1 LEYHGLQSKH
11 PSQALF
17 EFHHTSNTCH
27 FLTKPLTVSKAVK
40 YACLV
45 NAMGQCHYAFF
56 LIMNVPLLSALLIC
70 LELCSITASA
80 INLSKN
86 QKSLQT
92 NNNQEI
98 ADLVYSEVSAN
109 PSSLEE
115 ILRRSILSVYRPG
128 DKISDQ
134 SESAI
139 IAIVAAVLAAS
150 TRDDVAKIVS
160 AGVGVDAALA
170 PVVAKASLSIFP
182 KGIQSKLEGT
192 QEEGGRVLGNVRVIK
207 IIGRTAKTIDREGKT
222 SALKNGEFL
231 RQGSHV
237 FTGSEGDVT
246 LLFDNG
252 STIQLDPETEFSIDQ
267 FIQDPF
273 EAKIV
278 DYKKLDGE
286 PSKSSTRL
294 TVESGTIFTN
304 VKKLKTGSTFQV
316 TTPVGTMGIRGTGFF
331 IRSLPGDG
339 APAVS
344 FGVSNGQVQF
354 TTASGATQSVQA
366 GQSFG
371 VGGAEGG
378 GNFTPNPPGATG
390 LLESTANSAS
400 SAAQSMPSGAFNA
413 APPATPAPAQALSN
427 LSPDQQQ
434 ALEQAAVKGASAVV
448 EEAAQLAVSD
458 PSMAAT
464 IASAAAELS
473 PGSALQIATGISAAV
488 PLQASAVAV
497 ALASTVP
504 AQAATIA
511 AAVATA
517 VPSQAIAVATAVAAI
532 IPSAAPAISAAVSTA
547 VPAQAALIASSVS
560 TVLPSQAP
568 AIAAA
573 TASAVPAQA
582 EAISTAVAAA
592 VPSQAAA
599 VSAAV
604 NSAAQGDAANTPGVI
619 SDTAVTQNPGALTTP
634 TPSPTQS
641 PTPTPPT
648 ATPTPTP
655 PTATPTPTPTPV
667 SPSA

>member
-1 LEYHGLQSKH
+1 MTRILLFLVVLYAQVYSA
-11 PSQALF
+11 QALP
-17 EFHHTSNTCH
+17 N
-27 FLTKPLTVSKAVK
+27 KKNAVGPP
-40 YACLV
+40 AQV
-45 NAMGQCHYAFF
+45 QSFQ
-56 LIMNVPLLSALLIC
+56 S
-70 LELCSITASA
+70 
-80 INLSKN
+80 
-86 QKSLQT
+86 
-92 NNNQEI
+92 I
-98 ADLVYSEVSAN
+98 ADDVGEKIRINPEKTSEIIRQA
-109 PSSLEE
+109 
-115 ILRRSILSVYRPG
+115 ILSVHQPG
-128 DKISDQ
+128 QRISPE
-134 SESAI
+134 SEAAI
-139 IAIVAAVLAAS
+139 IAIISAGAAAS
-150 TRDDVAKIVS
+150 TRENVANIVS

-170 PVVAKASLSIFP
+170 PIVAKSALLIFP

-192 QEEGGRVLGNVRVIK
+192 EEEGGRVLGNVRVIK
-207 IIGRTAKTIDREGKT
+207 IIGRTAKTLDREGKT
-222 SALKNGEFL
+222 SAIKNGEFL

-252 STIQLDPETEFSIDQ
+252 STIQLAPETEFSIDQ

-273 EAKIV
+273 EAKVV
-278 DYKKLDGE
+278 DYQKLDGE

-294 TVESGTIFTN
+294 TVEAGTIFTN

-366 GQSFG
+366 GESFG

-448 EEAAQLAVSD
+448 EAAAQLAVSD

-473 PGSALQIATGISAAV
+473 PGSALQIASGISAAV
-488 PLQASAVAV
+488 PLQASAVA
-497 ALASTVP
+497 LANTLP
-504 AQAATIA
+504 AQAAAIA

-517 VPSQAIAVATAVAAI
+517 VPSQVIAVATAVAAI
-532 IPSAAPAISAAVSTA
+532 IPSAAPAISAAVSLA
-547 VPAQAALIASSVS
+547 VPAQAALIAASVS
-560 TVLPSQAP
+560 TALPSQAP
-568 AIAAA
+568 AIASA

-582 EAISTAVAAA
+582 EAISAAVVAA

-634 TPSPTQS
+634 TPEPSPTATPTSEPS
-641 PTPTPPT
+641 PTTTPTPEPSPTATPTPPT
-648 ATPTPTP
+648 ATPTP
-655 PTATPTPTPTPV
+655 V

>member
-1 LEYHGLQSKH
+1 MTRILFFLVILCAQFYSA
-11 PSQALF
+11 QALP
-17 EFHHTSNTCH
+17 N
-27 FLTKPLTVSKAVK
+27 KK
-40 YACLV
+40 
-45 NAMGQCHYAFF
+45 NAAGPPVQVQSFQ
-56 LIMNVPLLSALLIC
+56 P
-70 LELCSITASA
+70 
-80 INLSKN
+80 
-86 QKSLQT
+86 
-92 NNNQEI
+92 I
-98 ADLVYSEVSAN
+98 ADDVGEKIRSNPEKTSEIIRQA
-109 PSSLEE
+109 
-115 ILRRSILSVYRPG
+115 ILSVHQPG
-128 DKISDQ
+128 QGISPE
-134 SESAI
+134 SEAAITAI
-139 IAIVAAVLAAS
+139 ISAGAAAS
-150 TRDDVAKIVS
+150 TRENVANIVS

-170 PVVAKASLSIFP
+170 PIIAKSALLIFP

-192 QEEGGRVLGNVRVIK
+192 QEEGGRVLGNIRVIK
-207 IIGRTAKTIDREGKT
+207 LSGRTAKTVDREGKT
-222 SALKNGEFL
+222 LALKNGEFL

-237 FTGSEGDVT
+237 FTGSQGDVT

-252 STIQLDPETEFSIDQ
+252 STIQLAPETEFSIDQ

-278 DYKKLDGE
+278 DYQKLDGE

-294 TVESGTIFTN
+294 RVESGTIFTN

-316 TTPVGTMGIRGTGFF
+316 TTPVGSMGIRGTGFF

-339 APAVS
+339 GAAVS

-371 VGGAEGG
+371 VAGAEGG
-378 GNFTPNPPGATG
+378 FNFTPNPPGATG
-390 LLESTANSAS
+390 LLESTESSAA

-413 APPATPAPAQALSN
+413 APPSTPAPALALSN

-434 ALEQAAVKGASAVV
+434 ALEQAADKGSAAVV
-448 EEAAQLAVSD
+448 EAATQLAVSD

-464 IASAAAELS
+464 IAAAAAELS

-488 PLQASAVAV
+488 PLQASSVAV

-517 VPSQAIAVATAVAAI
+517 VPSQAIAVATAVASI
-532 IPSAAPAISAAVSTA
+532 IPSAAPSISAAVSTA

-560 TVLPSQAP
+560 TALPSQAP

-582 EAISTAVAAA
+582 EAISAAVAAA

-604 NSAAQGDAANTPGVI
+604 NSAAQGDSANTPGII
-619 SDTAVTQNPGALTTP
+619 SDTAVTQNEGALTTP
-634 TPSPTQS
+634 S
-641 PTPTPPT
+641 PTPK
-648 ATPTPTP
+648 ATPNR
-655 PTATPTPTPTPV
+655 V
-667 SPSA
+667 SEYE

>member
-1 LEYHGLQSKH
+1 MTRILLFLVILYAQVYSA
-11 PSQALF
+11 QALP
-17 EFHHTSNTCH
+17 N
-27 FLTKPLTVSKAVK
+27 KKNAVGPP
-40 YACLV
+40 AQV
-45 NAMGQCHYAFF
+45 QSFQ
-56 LIMNVPLLSALLIC
+56 S
-70 LELCSITASA
+70 
-80 INLSKN
+80 
-86 QKSLQT
+86 
-92 NNNQEI
+92 I
-98 ADLVYSEVSAN
+98 ADDVEEKIRINPEKTSEIIRQA
-109 PSSLEE
+109 
-115 ILRRSILSVYRPG
+115 ILSVHQPG
-128 DKISDQ
+128 QGISPE
-134 SESAI
+134 SEAAI
-139 IAIVAAVLAAS
+139 IAIISAGAAAS
-150 TRDDVAKIVS
+150 TRENVANIVS

-170 PVVAKASLSIFP
+170 PIVAKSALLIFP

-192 QEEGGRVLGNVRVIK
+192 EEEGGRVLGNVRVIK
-207 IIGRTAKTIDREGKT
+207 IIGRTAKTLDREGKT
-222 SALKNGEFL
+222 SAIKNGEFL

-252 STIQLDPETEFSIDQ
+252 STIQLAPETEFSIDQ

-273 EAKIV
+273 EAKVV
-278 DYKKLDGE
+278 DYQKLDGE

-294 TVESGTIFTN
+294 TVEAGTIFTN

-366 GQSFG
+366 GESFG

-448 EEAAQLAVSD
+448 EAAAQLAVSD

-473 PGSALQIATGISAAV
+473 PGSALQIASGISAAV
-488 PLQASAVAV
+488 PGSRQHPSCPSRRHCGGCGNGCSLPSHSCRHGGGRYHPLRCTGHFSGSIPGSPCPSRSHRGIRVHSP
-497 ALASTVP
+497 ALPSPCDRRRHSLGRSRSGGSHLGCSRGSRAQPSGRRFRCSQFRSTRRRGKHSRSYLRYSRHSKP
-504 AQAATIA
+504 RSTHNAEPDANCNAEPIAKPNARFAFRMSFLGHATF
-511 AAVATA
+511 
-517 VPSQAIAVATAVAAI
+517 Q
-532 IPSAAPAISAAVSTA
+532 VSKNR
-547 VPAQAALIASSVS
+547 IDGN
-560 TVLPSQAP
+560 TVLR
-568 AIAAA
+568 
-573 TASAVPAQA
+573 
-582 EAISTAVAAA
+582 EAFHSF
-592 VPSQAAA
+592 
-599 VSAAV
+599 
-604 NSAAQGDAANTPGVI
+604 
-619 SDTAVTQNPGALTTP
+619 
-634 TPSPTQS
+634 
-641 PTPTPPT
+641 
-648 ATPTPTP
+648 
-655 PTATPTPTPTPV
+655 
-667 SPSA
+667 

>member
-1 LEYHGLQSKH
+1 MTRILLFLVILYAQVYSA
-11 PSQALF
+11 QALP
-17 EFHHTSNTCH
+17 N
-27 FLTKPLTVSKAVK
+27 KKNAVGPP
-40 YACLV
+40 AQV
-45 NAMGQCHYAFF
+45 QSFQ
-56 LIMNVPLLSALLIC
+56 S
-70 LELCSITASA
+70 
-80 INLSKN
+80 
-86 QKSLQT
+86 
-92 NNNQEI
+92 I
-98 ADLVYSEVSAN
+98 ADDVGEKIRINPEKTSEIIRQA
-109 PSSLEE
+109 
-115 ILRRSILSVYRPG
+115 ILSVHQPG
-128 DKISDQ
+128 QGISPE
-134 SESAI
+134 SEAAI
-139 IAIVAAVLAAS
+139 IAIISAGAAAS
-150 TRDDVAKIVS
+150 TRENVANIVS

-170 PVVAKASLSIFP
+170 PIVAKSALLIFP

-192 QEEGGRVLGNVRVIK
+192 EEEGGRVLGNVRVIK
-207 IIGRTAKTIDREGKT
+207 IIGRTAKTLDREGKT
-222 SALKNGEFL
+222 SAIKNGEFL

-252 STIQLDPETEFSIDQ
+252 STIQLAPETEFSIDQ

-273 EAKIV
+273 EAKVV
-278 DYKKLDGE
+278 DYQKLDGE

-294 TVESGTIFTN
+294 TVEAGTIFTN

-366 GQSFG
+366 GESFG

-448 EEAAQLAVSD
+448 EAAAQLAVSD

-473 PGSALQIATGISAAV
+473 PGSALQIASGISAAV

-497 ALASTVP
+497 ALANTLP
-504 AQAATIA
+504 AQAAAIA

-517 VPSQAIAVATAVAAI
+517 VPSQVIAVATAVAAI
-532 IPSAAPAISAAVSTA
+532 IPSAAPAISAAVSLA
-547 VPAQAALIASSVS
+547 VPAQAALIAASVS
-560 TVLPSQAP
+560 TALPSQAP
-568 AIAAA
+568 AIASA

-582 EAISTAVAAA
+582 EAISAAVVAA

-634 TPSPTQS
+634 TPEPSPTATPTSEPS
-641 PTPTPPT
+641 PTTTPTPEPSPTATPTPPT
-648 ATPTPTP
+648 ATPTP
-655 PTATPTPTPTPV
+655 V